1 MNGFLPAAVL
11 LAGFLVLLLAE
22 RRSLDAARR
31 RIGLCVAVTGTRG
44 KSSVTRLIAAAL
56 RADGRSVLVK
66 TTGSRPV
73 FSVVDGYEHLIDR
86 PGPPTI
92 LEQKRVLRTAARGR
106 VDALVAEMMSIRPE
120 CLRAEAARILKPDLL
135 VITNVRV
142 DHREEMGP
150 TVDSAAA
157 AMAAAISSGCTVLV
171 PAAED
176 HPAFHSAALRRGAW
190 IVPVPGPGAGPG
202 REPAGL
208 SENDGEFPE
217 NRLLAAAAAEM
228 LGVSREKAEAGL
240 AAAVPDFGVLRVW
253 RLDGA
258 APRSFAV
265 SAFAANEPPSTR
277 RVLARLAEIRPSLPD
292 RRIGILNLREDRDD
306 RTRQWLEAGDAGFFA
321 DFVGILVVGRPAAPA
336 ARRLR
341 RRSPAGRFVLGL
353 AGSDP
358 ARIMAA
364 ARAQAGMAPAVF
376 VGLGNIAG
384 AGAALIDLWDRTG
397 EAA

>member
-1 MNGFLPAAVL
+1 MNGLLPAAVL

-31 RIGLCVAVTGTRG
+31 RVGLCVAVTGTRG

-56 RADGRSVLVK
+56 RGDGRSVLAK

-73 FSVVDGYEHLIDR
+73 FSGADGTERLIDR

-106 VDALVAEMMSIRPE
+106 VDVLVAEMMSIRPE

-157 AMAAAISSGCTVLV
+157 ALAAAISPGCTVLV

-176 HPAFHSAALRRGAW
+176 HPAFHAAALRRGAR
-190 IVPVPGPGAGPG
+190 IVPVPDAHRGG
-202 REPAGL
+202 EPAGRP
-208 SENDGEFPE
+208 EHDGEFPE

-240 AAAVPDFGVLRVW
+240 AAAIPDFGALRVW

-258 APRSFAV
+258 APRPFAV
-265 SAFAANEPPSTR
+265 SAFAANEPQSTR
-277 RVLARLAEIRPSLPD
+277 RVLDRLAEIRPSLPD

-321 DFVGILVVGRPAAPA
+321 DFAGILVVGRPATPA

-341 RRSPAGRFVLGL
+341 RRSPAGRFVLGV

-364 ARAQAGMAPAVF
+364 AQAQAGSDPAVF